1 VTLRTPVG
9 QLLLV
14 ALTTLAL
21 AGCSGKQGPL
31 PDGSVL
37 GGYANVGDAESY
49 TGATLYA
56 YMDGGAD
63 TFLEYGFSHLAV
75 RRYGRG

>member
-1 VTLRTPVG
+1 MKPHTRVG
-9 QLLLV
+9 QLLFV
-14 ALTTLAL
+14 ALTTLAV
-21 AGCSGKQGPL
+21 AGCTGKQGPL
-31 PDGSVL
+31 PNGSVL
-37 GGYANVGDAESY
+37 GGGYTDVGDAESY

-75 RRYGRG
+75 RRYAR